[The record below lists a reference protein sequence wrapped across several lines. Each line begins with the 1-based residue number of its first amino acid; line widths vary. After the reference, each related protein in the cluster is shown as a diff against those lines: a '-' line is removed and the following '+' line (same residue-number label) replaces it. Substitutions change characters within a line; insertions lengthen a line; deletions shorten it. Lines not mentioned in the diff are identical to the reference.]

1 MSELEIRAVIE
12 NCKINKATKESLLQ
26 IGKNND
32 KKFQA
37 LENEIL
43 NLKNQYENKIKE
55 LEISIK
61 STQKTHEKVS
71 FYLSVHRKIFGVK
84 SWLNYFSGHILFGEV
99 ARLVIPSVNVIG
111 DGIITLYLLI

>member
-1 MSELEIRAVIE
+1 MSELQIKAVIE

-43 NLKNQYENKIKE
+43 NLKSQYETKIKE

-61 STQKTHEKVS
+61 NTQKTHEKVFNKQTTEKSLDQKISLLNES
-71 FYLSVHRKIFGVK
+71 FIKFK
-84 SWLNYFSGHILFGEV
+84 TEFC
-99 ARLVIPSVNVIG
+99 
-111 DGIITLYLLI
+111 

>member
-1 MSELEIRAVIE
+1 M
-12 NCKINKATKESLLQ
+12 LQ

-61 STQKTHEKVS
+61 NTQKTHEKVFNKQTTEKSLDQKISLLNES
-71 FYLSVHRKIFGVK
+71 FIKFKTEFCIKKICNKTIRFIQTLNQQNQFELEKK
-84 SWLNYFSGHILFGEV
+84 SKES
-99 ARLVIPSVNVIG
+99 
-111 DGIITLYLLI
+111 